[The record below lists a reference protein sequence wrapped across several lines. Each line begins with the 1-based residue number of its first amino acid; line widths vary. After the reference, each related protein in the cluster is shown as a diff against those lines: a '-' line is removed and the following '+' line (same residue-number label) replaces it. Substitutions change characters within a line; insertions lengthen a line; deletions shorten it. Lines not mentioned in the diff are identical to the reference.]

1 MAKFKKG
8 DTVVYDDKEYIVKS
22 YDEINEEW
30 VITNDEEEVTVD
42 EDLLLTVEEYNEI
55 LDVVGSDDEDEIEED
70 YDEEDDDEDE
80 IDEDFDEDD
89 LEEVKAK
96 DRSFDEEETFE
107 EETAAAKTIQTK
119 PSAATDSSKAAMMSN
134 VVQAMGA
141 MSKGDAIDFFNKMM
155 AQIGQ
160 EAKDIPSGA
169 AAQNKNSV
177 ATKPSAAK
185 ATQTEEFK
193 EIISGV
199 EGLSE
204 EVQDKLATLFDSAV
218 HLRVTEIQA
227 DLAEAYDAKLEEEI
241 ESITEDLTDQ
251 VDRYLSHVAEEW
263 VKENEVAIESNLRT
277 EITENFMVGLY
288 NLFEENHMYIPE
300 EKVDVVEELATKLD
314 ELENKLN
321 EQIEANISLV
331 ETLEEYNAEEIF
343 SEVAEGLAMT
353 QVEKLRTLVEAI
365 TYNGDEDE
373 YRNKLKAI
381 KEAHFKVKA
390 PNNALNEE
398 VELEEEGSQK
408 KKSEIELLNPRVAS
422 YAEAISKTQKTRK
435 L

>member
-8 DTVVYDDKEYIVKS
+8 DTVIYDDKEYIVNS
-22 YDEINEEW
+22 FDEINEEW
-30 VITNDEEEVTVD
+30 VITNDEEEITVD

-55 LDVVGSDDEDEIEED
+55 LDVVGSDDEDDLEED
-70 YDEEDDDEDE
+70 YDDEEELEEDS
-80 IDEDFDEDD
+80 EDD

-96 DRSFDEEETFE
+96 DRSFDEDETFE

-160 EAKDIPSGA
+160 EAKDIPGGA

-204 EVQDKLATLFDSAV
+204 EVQDKLSTLFESAV

-288 NLFEENHMYIPE
+288 NLFEENHMFIPE

-314 ELENKLN
+314 ELEIKLN
-321 EQIEANISLV
+321 EQIEANISLA

-390 PNNALNEE
+390 PDNTLNEE
-398 VELEEEGSQK
+398 VELDEETGSQK

-422 YAEAISKTQKTRK
+422 YAEAISKTQKSRK